1 MIQHAKA
8 AKTAM
13 LTAPVN
19 IARHG
24 GRAAARGTMRM
35 RQAISDPPLA
45 HQTDS
50 AEEAR

>member
-1 MIQHAKA
+1 MHNRKA

-13 LTAPVN
+13 LTAAVN
-19 IARHG
+19 IAGHG